1 MTASENLVTQK
12 EKETELNLALS
23 FVNSDKEILPLT
35 KNLKFVKFLFRK
47 FLVEETGLN
56 PMSITADQDAFLI
69 QFCTTGNSTIKNSTQ
84 KKVVS
89 FKQAEYNIIFLPKGE
104 SITITNSG
112 DFELTH
118 IYLTATFF
126 YRYTP
131 KDYSFPL
138 YNLQGTAKLFPK
150 NLYLSPKLKH
160 ILNEISVCDF
170 SGNLKN
176 LYTKAKIIELLSL
189 QLAQYE
195 EEKLVPSTLKS
206 VEVEKMIVVKELI
219 ENNLNETHT
228 ISSLAR
234 AAGTNEQYLK
244 QHFKLLFGNT
254 VFGHMLSCKMEK
266 SKEML
271 LTGKYRITEIAEM
284 VGYKHATHFTS
295 AFKKFFGCLPQSF
308 KTKIFV
314 GGYFSFGFEL
324 EAMELMMMI

>member
-12 EKETELNLALS
+12 EKAIELNLTFL
-23 FVNSDKEILPLT
+23 DKGLQQLT
-35 KNLKFVKFLFRK
+35 DKLKFSKFLLRD
-47 FLVEETGLN
+47 LLTDESGLN
-56 PMSITADQDAFLI
+56 PVSIAADNDVFLI
-69 QFCTTGNSTIKNSTQ
+69 QFCTKGNPVVKNSAQ
-84 KKVVS
+84 KKVS
-89 FKQAEYNIIFLPKGE
+89 TFKHAEYNITFLPAGE
-104 SITITNSG
+104 VITINNSV

-118 IYLTATFF
+118 IYLSTDFF
-126 YRYTP
+126 SQYTP
-131 KDYSFPL
+131 KDFSFPL
-138 YNLQGTAKLFPK
+138 YNLQAVGKLFPK
-150 NLYLSPKLKH
+150 NLHLSPKLKH
-160 ILNEISVCDF
+160 ILNEIAHCDF

-195 EEKLVPSTLKS
+195 EEKMIPSTLKT
-206 VEVEKMIVVKELI
+206 VEVEKMIIVKELI
-219 ENNLNETHT
+219 ENNLNYSHT

-271 LTGKYRITEIAEM
+271 LTGKYRITEIAEI

-314 GGYFSFGFEL
+314 SGYLSFNLEL
-324 EAMELMMMI
+324 EALQMLMMA